1 VKLLALILLLVGLCT
16 RFGWMWAPIAL
27 QADVWNVSGAVYTA
41 LLLGLLAAVFHRSE
55 EMGLV
60 LAYLICLQLVTAG
73 CSIAWLASP
82 WTLVP
87 GKAECD
93 GAFNTPIAMLGLYT
107 GLMVSLAV
115 RSSSRGKNTKS

>member
-1 VKLLALILLLVGLCT
+1 MKSLALVLLLVGLCA
-16 RFGWMWAPIAL
+16 RFGWMWAPIAM
-27 QADVWNVSGAVYTA
+27 QANVWNASGAIYTA

-60 LAYLICLQLVTAG
+60 LAYLICLQLATAG
-73 CSIAWLASP
+73 CSVAWLIEP
-82 WTLVP
+82 WTPVP
-87 GKAECD
+87 GEAQCD
-93 GAFNTPIAMLGLYT
+93 GVFNTPITLLGMYI